1 MMPSKEYLDYISKRL
16 EKMNPGID
24 SSVPNTP
31 KKGDLE
37 YFDVLQWT
45 GDSAMNY
52 LKNKKNEEIKP
63 DPLFRDLN

>member
-16 EKMNPGID
+16 EKMNPGIA